1 MAARRSRTL
10 PSDPDFLLSLMSEL
24 GDESESEDEFDGWL
38 GPDDGP
44 LVLRGSSASPHLRHS
59 PSLESL
65 DLATVAA
72 PHATESPLPLLE
84 SSPSRFSM
92 ERELEQH
99 PRSHSSPMQL
109 ETTSPSPPRQLVTTP
124 TSSPMQLE
132 TTRPITVLSPTREQ
146 NQSHISQQN
155 TTASSST
162 TSTTMLEQSPPA
174 FTASPGVIPNMEGK
188 EPVDFFRLMFDEQV
202 VDHILDETSRYAL
215 QYLEK
220 EKEHLASHP
229 NARAHDWNKYPLTR
243 REIEAFLALLIAMGI
258 CGFPTLR

>member
-1 MAARRSRTL
+1 MN
-10 PSDPDFLLSLMSEL
+10 DHL
-24 GDESESEDEFDGWL
+24 GIMNIVMNQTGA
-38 GPDDGP
+38 
-44 LVLRGSSASPHLRHS
+44 VYA
-59 PSLESL
+59 
-65 DLATVAA
+65 
-72 PHATESPLPLLE
+72 
-84 SSPSRFSM
+84 
-92 ERELEQH
+92 
-99 PRSHSSPMQL
+99 
-109 ETTSPSPPRQLVTTP
+109 
-124 TSSPMQLE
+124 
-132 TTRPITVLSPTREQ
+132 LSPTREQ

>member
-24 GDESESEDEFDGWL
+24 GDESEIEDEFDRWL

-65 DLATVAA
+65 DLATGAA

-99 PRSHSSPMQL
+99 PRSPSSPMQL

-124 TSSPMQLE
+124 TCSPMQLE

-146 NQSHISQQN
+146 NQSHSSQQN

-174 FTASPGVIPNMEGK
+174 STASPGVIPNMEGK

-220 EKEHLASHP
+220 EKEHLASPMLGHMTGTNIHSP
-229 NARAHDWNKYPLTR
+229 AERLKRSLP
-243 REIEAFLALLIAMGI
+243 
-258 CGFPTLR
+258 C